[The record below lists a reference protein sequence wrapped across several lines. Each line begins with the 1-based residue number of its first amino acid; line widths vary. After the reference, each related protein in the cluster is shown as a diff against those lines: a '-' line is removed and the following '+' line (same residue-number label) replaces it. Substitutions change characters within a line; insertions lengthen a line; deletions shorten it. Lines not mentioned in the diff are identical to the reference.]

1 MNNNGGRTLII
12 RYVLSLM
19 AIALMGAMSSLF
31 GDRSIIYPPAA
42 ALVVGLIIADRRPW
56 TVSLRSAPWLL
67 TVAAIAGTA
76 LELWLH
82 DYPVTAM
89 ASAFA
94 IAVAILI
101 VGRTTL
107 FPVIATCLL
116 PIVLHSPSLVY
127 PVAVLTVSTLCV
139 TLSQFAVAMG
149 WRSAA
154 SQSSQRHHR
163 LTVSRLRHW
172 MVIGIGLLP
181 IIAVAEYSHLTALIA
196 PPLTVVFVTLCQPG
210 NRLRRQPRRIIITTA
225 LTAACGT
232 MGRMIFLDRM
242 SLPLSVALTVT
253 VALALIAMKIMHLTM
268 PPLAAVSLIPFV
280 IPAAAAS
287 FPLLAVIGEFYLI
300 LCSRIDVRK
309 IVLARPLMSRAA

>member
-1 MNNNGGRTLII
+1 MNNNGGRALII

-19 AIALMGAMSSLF
+19 AIALMGTMSSLF

-101 VGRTTL
+101 VGRATL

-139 TLSQFAVAMG
+139 ALSQFAVAMG
-149 WRSAA
+149 WRSAT

-181 IIAVAEYSHLTALIA
+181 IIAIAEYSHLTALIA

-210 NRLRRQPRRIIITTA
+210 NRLRRQPRRIIVTTA

-232 MGRMIFLDRM
+232 MGRMVFLDRM

-280 IPAAAAS
+280 IPAASAS
-287 FPLLAVIGEFYLI
+287 FPILAVIGESYLV
-300 LCSRIDVRK
+300 LCSRIDVRR
-309 IVLARPLMSRAA
+309 IVLARPILSRTI